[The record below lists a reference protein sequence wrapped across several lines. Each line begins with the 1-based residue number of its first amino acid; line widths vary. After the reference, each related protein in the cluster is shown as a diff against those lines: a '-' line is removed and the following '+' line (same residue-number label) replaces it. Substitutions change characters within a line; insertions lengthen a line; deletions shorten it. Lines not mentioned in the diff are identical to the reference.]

1 MFRNSVKDWTW
12 TLLCRAGA
20 IPTVDWQRKADGGQM
35 GGMGIY
41 WGRRTSGTQAR
52 KCAEMQTCVLTLS
65 LGRRTGELQGL
76 QKEK

>member
-1 MFRNSVKDWTW
+1 
-12 TLLCRAGA
+12 
-20 IPTVDWQRKADGGQM
+20 M

-76 QKEK
+76 QEGSEESVGICKEEEPDD